1 MLLSSTHMAP
11 EDLVSVAEPVPNV
24 RDPLAPLI
32 PARALAIAVKQ
43 REECDWNNWILIG
56 WVNEKDENDPVLF
69 TNRGAVW
76 ELGRPY

>member
-1 MLLSSTHMAP
+1 MLSGFDFQLTRVRVLFCRSRQAGMLLSSSTRMAP

-56 WVNEKDENDPVLF
+56 
-69 TNRGAVW
+69 
-76 ELGRPY
+76 